1 MPNKR
6 NLKIVEEVTDK
17 FAKAKSI
24 YFTNYKGLNVEQV
37 NNLRDELRAANIEYK
52 VAKKTLS
59 RIAAKNAGFESID
72 DLINGQMGIAFG
84 YDDPV
89 SPGKIISEFI
99 KKNKLETLN
108 ITGCIFEKE
117 LYTADKVNVIINLP
131 TRVELLATLL
141 GTLSAP
147 LSQLVGTLRGSMS
160 HLVGALRSLSD
171 KKK

>member
-1 MPNKR
+1 MPNKK

-17 FAKAKSI
+17 FANAKSI
-24 YFTNYKGLNVEQV
+24 FFTNYKGLNVEQM
-37 NNLRDELRAANIEYK
+37 NTLRGELHSANIDYK

-72 DLINGQMGIAFG
+72 QLIDGQMGIAFG

-89 SPGKIISEFI
+89 SPGKIIAEFI
-99 KKNKLETLN
+99 KKNKLENLN

-117 LYTADKVNVIINLP
+117 IYTADKIDAIINLP
-131 TRVELLATLL
+131 TRADLLAMLL

-147 LSQLVGTLRGSMS
+147 MSQLVGTLRGSMS
-160 HLVGALRSLSD
+160 HLVGVLRSLRD
-171 KKK
+171 KK